1 MFCKQAN
8 SLWKSIYKTLD
19 KSFGITKNMENY
31 TMLDSTSMNCLRGT
45 FLGHSVTNVSLPNP
59 LVNDMFQ
66 IYTLYVLNIVLYL
79 ACKCCFP
86 YKTGVLHLMFLDT
99 SRCLKFLLLQKYIYN
114 WFVWLLLDRCQGDLI
129 SWVGRRLCWRNDA
142 RRTEEKQ
149 NSRQTSTPFVILP
162 VVLPK

>member
-1 MFCKQAN
+1 MTPKHKYIKSWCTKNSEKMFCKRAI

-45 FLGHSVTNVSLPNP
+45 FLGHSVTNISLPNP

-86 YKTGVLHLMFLDT
+86 YKTGVLHLMFEI
-99 SRCLKFLLLQKYIYN
+99 LQGVFSEIH
-114 WFVWLLLDRCQGDLI
+114 L
-129 SWVGRRLCWRNDA
+129 
-142 RRTEEKQ
+142 
-149 NSRQTSTPFVILP
+149 
-162 VVLPK
+162 